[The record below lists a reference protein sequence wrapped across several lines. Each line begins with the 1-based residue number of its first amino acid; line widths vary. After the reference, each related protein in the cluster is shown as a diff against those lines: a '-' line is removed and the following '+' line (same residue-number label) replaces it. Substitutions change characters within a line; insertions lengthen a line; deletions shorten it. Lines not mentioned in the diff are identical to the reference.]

1 MEGTSYYIVHESA
14 MPSVLKKVAEANR
27 LLSSGEVRTVNEAVE
42 KVGIARS
49 SYYKFKDSVEE
60 FHNNLPG
67 SMLTIVCE
75 VSDRAGILSDLLQTI
90 ARCGANILTI
100 HQAIPADG
108 TAVVSISMQMLEN
121 ADVDVIRVPSAFGN
135 LCDREL
141 RTAAAGTQ
149 EKSPAMPALSE
160 AGLYCIKKGCSRR
173 FTRGM

>member
-121 ADVDVIRVPSAFGN
+121 ADSVRTIIDRIVSRDGVLRVRVTG
-135 LCDREL
+135 R
-141 RTAAAGTQ
+141 
-149 EKSPAMPALSE
+149 
-160 AGLYCIKKGCSRR
+160 
-173 FTRGM
+173 